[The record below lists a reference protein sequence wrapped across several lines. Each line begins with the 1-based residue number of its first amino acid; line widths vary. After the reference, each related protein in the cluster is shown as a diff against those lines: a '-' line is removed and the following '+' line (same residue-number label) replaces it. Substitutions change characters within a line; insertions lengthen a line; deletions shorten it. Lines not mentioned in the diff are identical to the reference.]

1 MQPKIPPRH
10 LQLLHEICNLP
21 TAPYH
26 EHHVIAYLQQWA
38 TSHHLRH
45 WQDKAHNL
53 YIEYRR
59 GPKLKKPLLIE
70 AHLDHPGFLST
81 KQRGKRLHAE
91 FHGGVKPSHF
101 KNAPV
106 QFFVN
111 HQWLPAKVLSAKPR
125 KNSRTLDIQLTT
137 THKIPPN
144 SLGMWQL
151 PDASIK
157 NKIFRARVC
166 DDLATVAATCALFED
181 LLAQKQQAHVIA
193 LFDRAEEVGFAG
205 VLAACLNNS
214 LPGANPD
221 RTGGAR
227 VIGLETSKAL
237 PTARQADGVVI
248 RVGDRTGLFS
258 PGFTHFLSQSAA
270 HIADDHP
277 TFKFQRKLMD
287 AGMCN
292 STPFAA
298 FNHDSAALCLPLGNY
313 HNMHI
318 KNDPGYQDAPT
329 AGPSKFIASET
340 IHLDDYEA
348 LIQLLLETIKRLP
361 SYKPNFAEIRQR
373 LTKMHKSDH
382 LPTLYDTR

>member
-10 LQLLHEICNLP
+10 LQLLTEICNLP

-26 EHHVIAYLQQWA
+26 EHHVIAYLQSWA
-38 TSHHLRH
+38 NTHAFKN
-45 WQDKAHNL
+45 WQDKAGNL

-59 GPKLKKPLLIE
+59 GPKHKKPLIIE
-70 AHLDHPGFLST
+70 AHTDHPGFLAT
-81 KQRGKRLHAE
+81 KQRGNLLHAE
-91 FHGGVKPSHF
+91 FHGGVRPSHF
-101 KNAPV
+101 QNAPV
-106 QFFVN
+106 QFLVN
-111 HQWLPAKVLSAKPR
+111 QTWLPAKVLSAKPR
-125 KNSRTLDIQLTT
+125 KNSRTLDIQLST

-151 PDASIK
+151 PDASTK
-157 NKIFRARVC
+157 NKIFRAPVC
-166 DDLATVAATCALFED
+166 DDLATVAATCALFEE
-181 LLAQKQQAHVIA
+181 LIHQQQKAHVIA

-214 LPGANPD
+214 LPGANANG
-221 RTGGAR
+221 TGGAR

-237 PTARQADGVVI
+237 PTAKQGDGVIV

-258 PGFTHFLSQSAA
+258 PGFTHFLSQCAA
-270 HIADDHP
+270 HIADDRP
-277 TFKFQRKLMD
+277 TFKWQRKLMD

-298 FNHDSAALCLPLGNY
+298 FHHDSAALCLPLGNY

-318 KNDPGYQDAPT
+318 KNDPGHNDAPT
-329 AGPSKFIASET
+329 AGNSKLIASET

-348 LIQLLLETIKRLP
+348 LIQLLLETVKRLP
-361 SYKPNFAEIRQR
+361 TYKENFAEIRDR
-373 LTKMHKSDH
+373 LTKMHKKEH
-382 LPTLYDTR
+382 LPTLYRTR